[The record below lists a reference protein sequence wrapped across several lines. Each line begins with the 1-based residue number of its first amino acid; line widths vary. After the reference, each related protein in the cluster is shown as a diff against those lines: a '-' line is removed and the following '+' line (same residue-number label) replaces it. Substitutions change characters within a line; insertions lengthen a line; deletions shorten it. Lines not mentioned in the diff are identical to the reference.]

1 MESEDILNPTDGSLS
16 GGVAQLNAELKSYR
30 SAGAAE
36 TDAKNQESGENSLE
50 EVVALE
56 DNHFLGDQSAKD
68 EDETSGGEKATD
80 CHLHL
85 LPEEIHH
92 GGDCDACPHGN
103 EADHDPEG
111 GGKCFRDSLI
121 EVGGGE
127 VYHH

>member
-80 CHLHL
+80 CQLHL
-85 LPEEIHH
+85 LTEVVHH
-92 GGDCDACPHGN
+92 RCNRDACPNSN
-103 EADHDPEG
+103 ET
-111 GGKCFRDSLI
+111 
-121 EVGGGE
+121 
-127 VYHH
+127 YHNPKG